1 MLTLMSPS
9 FVSQHWDNIYK
20 MFEPALFKPSE
31 TVKTNLLRGII
42 SGITQCWIFTRDEV
56 GIGMVLTNMTKDPY
70 SQTRDLLVYAVVS
83 NGESIHDDWEKGLD
97 TLMQFARNKGCS
109 RITAFTNNKKL
120 IGLLQHF
127 NADTDMRFLSWE
139 VY

>member
-1 MLTLMSPS
+1 MSPS
-9 FVSQHWDNIYK
+9 FVAQSWDGIYK
-20 MFEPALFKPSE
+20 MFESALFRPSE
-31 TVKTNLLRGII
+31 MVKANLLRGIL
-42 SGITQCWIFTRDEV
+42 SGVTQCWIYTREDV
-56 GIGMVLTNMTKDPY
+56 GVGMVLTNVTKEPY

-83 NGESIHDDWEKGLD
+83 NGNSKPEDWNDGLD
-97 TLMQFARNKGCS
+97 TLVQFAKNKGCM

-120 IGLLQHF
+120 IRLLQRF